1 MKNEDLV
8 KASHSLIFLRRDLE
22 RAQHQSRGDK
32 RLKIFAIKVE
42 VQSIQARLMALLPP
56 SQREPNLI

>member
-22 RAQHQSRGDK
+22 RAHK
-32 RLKIFAIKVE
+32 
-42 VQSIQARLMALLPP
+42 QARGEKRQRLLELINQTAGIQERLLALLPP
-56 SQREPNLI
+56 SQREPDLI